1 MATIDEEWR
10 RLKFLAE
17 HGRAGEKI
25 HVAFVEV
32 EAKERIRNSG
42 PKPKTQF
49 RMETDSPDAYSKLN
63 ELKDR
68 WFACANKS
76 VAITV
81 MILLWDKSESTIVRL
96 CEDIIWDHGGPETL
110 GDA

>member
-17 HGRAGEKI
+17 NGRANEKV

-32 EAKERIRNSG
+32 EAQERIKNAG

-49 RMETDSPDAYSKLN
+49 RMETDSPEVYSRLN
-63 ELKDR
+63 ALKDR
-68 WFACANKS
+68 WFDIANKS
-76 VAITV
+76 VALSV
-81 MILLWDKSESTIVRL
+81 MIRLWDMPEDWIRRV
-96 CEDIIWDHGGPETL
+96 CDQEDIQTETL